1 MPKPA
6 WELADIFRR
15 YGPGYRQTHKL
26 PVLHHQLMRAIENC
40 RTAALGGHLEQC
52 SQDSCSHTRNSYNS
66 CRNRH
71 CPKCQGPAR
80 RKWLAKRKAELLP
93 VPYFHI
99 VFTLPEALRPIGI
112 SAGRQGWIRCRRP
125 RFFVPVRVLSALFRR
140 LLLTALEAAFGQAKL
155 QFFSELRP
163 LQDPPAFA
171 AYLNPLKNIPWV
183 VHARPPF
190 GGPER
195 VLAYLSRY
203 THRVAISNDRLLG
216 CDNGHVSFQWKDYR
230 DGNRTKTLTLE
241 AGEFIRRF
249 LLHALPAGFQR
260 IRHYGFLANARRN
273 QNIDLCRRLLT
284 ADPTQ
289 LLPDIQ
295 PAEADEILI
304 GQLPWCPV
312 CGVGRMV
319 RIQRLHPIPRVTEL
333 DSS

>member
-1 MPKPA
+1 
-6 WELADIFRR
+6 
-15 YGPGYRQTHKL
+15 
-26 PVLHHQLMRAIENC
+26 
-40 RTAALGGHLEQC
+40 
-52 SQDSCSHTRNSYNS
+52 
-66 CRNRH
+66 
-71 CPKCQGPAR
+71 
-80 RKWLAKRKAELLP
+80 
-93 VPYFHI
+93 
-99 VFTLPEALRPIGI
+99 
-112 SAGRQGWIRCRRP
+112 
-125 RFFVPVRVLSALFRR
+125 
-140 LLLTALEAAFGQAKL
+140 LLTALEAAFGQAKL

-260 IRHYGFLANARRN
+260 IHHYGFLANARRN